1 MRKKKTFQMY
11 SVIGSY
17 CLGKQQGVLF
27 MRVML
32 PTSCYN
38 RTHGQMW
45 SDALQTNSNTP
56 QNVYFKGVK
65 TEHISNLQNS
75 SS

>member
-1 MRKKKTFQMY
+1 MH
-11 SVIGSY
+11 SVICSH

-27 MRVML
+27 MQVML
-32 PTSCYN
+32 PTSCYK

-45 SDALQTNSNTP
+45 SDTLQTNPNTP
-56 QNVYFKGVK
+56 QKVYFKGVK
-65 TEHISNLQNS
+65 TEYISNLQNS